1 MEPNP
6 TNADLQV
13 QINDIHKTMGTLAT
27 SADIADMRKFMER
40 LNLGV
45 GFFTF
50 TWNNA
55 AKIGSVLAL
64 IFGVYIFFKVGI
76 MGLVS
81 FFLNRTP

>member
-6 TNADLQV
+6 TNADLQA
-13 QINDIHKTMGTLAT
+13 QINDIHVTLATLAT

-64 IFGVYIFFKVGI
+64 ILGVYIFFKVGI
-76 MGLVS
+76 MGVVA
-81 FFLNRTP
+81 FFIKETP